1 MSTNATHRIS
11 RSVICIA
18 ICRIREAL
26 QPLSSLYMRITWT
39 ALAAIALCLASFGCH
54 RPPGDSD
61 PASIVG
67 VWSVTMPE
75 APFPYHLF
83 VFHSDGT
90 MQQANPDAGD
100 AHTSDSNGM
109 GVWASDAAGNHV
121 KGKFVE
127 LIADRTTHQFVSRGE
142 ISFVIQVS
150 GNNLH
155 GTARASFYDTN
166 GQTVREPISATLNG
180 QRVLP

>member
-39 ALAAIALCLASFGCH
+39 ALAAIALCLASLGCH

-109 GVWASDAAGNHV
+109 GVWASDAAGNHG
-121 KGKFVE
+121 KGKLSNSSPIGLPTSSSVGARSHSSSRSAATIFT
-127 LIADRTTHQFVSRGE
+127 AQHAPASTTPMVKR
-142 ISFVIQVS
+142 S
-150 GNNLH
+150 GNRSPQH
-155 GTARASFYDTN
+155 
-166 GQTVREPISATLNG
+166 
-180 QRVLP
+180 